1 MEDRS
6 FHPLDYVAVLR
17 RRKWWFIVPFA
28 SCILIGTSLAMFLP
42 RQYKSS
48 AEIGIADPTLSPE
61 LLHGVQS
68 VDARERQRAISQQ
81 LLSRTVLERVVR
93 EEKLSPS
100 RPIEETA
107 ASLRARIEKNI
118 EVPNPIG
125 VSKNAGPKEG
135 VDSFRLGY
143 VDSTPDRAQ
152 RIANRLATVFVE
164 ENSKTRTQRAENTS
178 EVLGQQLRDSQERLN
193 RLQEQLRAKKEAY
206 MGKLPD
212 QTNSNVATVAGLRQQ
227 LESLSTQLAGETQRL
242 SQVESM
248 LETMKQGAGEGGI
261 TAAGAAAIQNS
272 QARLRTLQQEL
283 AAARAQGFTD
293 RHPEV
298 IRIQGEI
305 AEAQKES
312 AAAHQ
317 QSPAGRE
324 ELLLADPMYRQKADE
339 RNLLKVRITQLRNAE
354 AQARTQIAEYQR
366 RVDAAPMVEQEL
378 APLTQEY
385 ELEKTRFADIS
396 KQYQAALVT
405 EDLARKQ
412 GGERF
417 VVLNPA
423 YLPDKADSPDI
434 LKVMALAIALGLM
447 LGSGAVVGREFMD
460 RSVHDARALQTEFEV
475 PVLGE
480 IPRIHAI

>member
-1 MEDRS
+1 MEERS

-28 SCILIGTSLAMFLP
+28 LSIVIGSVLAMVLP

-48 AEIGIADPTLSPE
+48 AEIGIADATLSPE
-61 LLHGVQS
+61 LLRGVQS

-81 LLSRTVLERVVR
+81 LLSRSVLERVVR
-93 EEKLSPS
+93 EEKLSPN
-100 RPIEETA
+100 RPTEEVA

-125 VSKNAGPKEG
+125 VGKNGPKDG
-135 VDSFRLGY
+135 VESFRLGY
-143 VDSTPDRAQ
+143 VDSTPERAQ
-152 RIANRLATVFVE
+152 RISNRLAAVFVE
-164 ENSKTRTQRAENTS
+164 ENSRTTTQRAENTS
-178 EVLGQQLRDSQERLN
+178 EVLGQQVRDSQERLN
-193 RLQEQLRAKKEAY
+193 RIQEQLRSKKETF

-212 QTNSNVATVAGLRQQ
+212 QTNSNVLTVNGLRQQ

-248 LETMKQGAGEGGI
+248 LDTMVGGAGNAGM
-261 TAAGAAAIQNS
+261 TAAGAAAIQS
-272 QARLRTLQQEL
+272 GEARLRTLQQAL
-283 AAARAQGFTD
+283 VTAKAQGFTD
-293 RHPEV
+293 LHPEIV
-298 IRIQGEI
+298 RIREEI

-312 AAAHQ
+312 SVARQANP
-317 QSPAGRE
+317 SPRE
-324 ELLLADPMYRQKADE
+324 EQLLADPIYRQKADE
-339 RNLLKVRITQLRNAE
+339 RNLLKIRITQLRNAE
-354 AQARTQIAEYQR
+354 TQARTQIAEYQR

-378 APLTQEY
+378 SPLVQEY
-385 ELEKTRFADIS
+385 DLERARFGDLS
-396 KQYQAALVT
+396 KQYQNAQVA

-423 YLPDKADSPDI
+423 YLPTQPDTPDI
-434 LKVMALAIALGLM
+434 FRVLALSLALGFM
-447 LGSGAVVGREFMD
+447 LGSAAIVGREFMD
-460 RSVHDARALQTEFEV
+460 RSVHDVRALQTEFEI

-480 IPRIHAI
+480 IPKIHAI